1 MQKIT
6 LFFLLFFFASC
17 QMNKKAGT
25 NPLSTDAV
33 STDMSCEMFYF
44 IVQRKVYQVTYN
56 GKDSIRTLCGSAK
69 YDMFNLIDKRKL
81 TSTTINFDTIFLDR
95 SKKLTDSQIL
105 QLNKCVSRVKTLG
118 KVPKPGVD
126 IKDGWYVY
134 LSVGKLAIYEFK
146 FNLER
151 TQELKDIYELFVT
164 LRKYSP
170 IEFDTN
176 CNGYVMENG
185 YEYLGKEMKYNYYDS
200 NKIVIHG
207 KAVPGQTLAWGET
220 KMLTADKIQSVN
232 TTDYWGNVLYENSRP
247 TTVLS
252 NGRYILLNQDSTLTW
267 CSVEKDHL
275 GSNRVVREETSGIN
289 RLQINH
295 YYPFGNTFGE
305 YNHCDE
311 NTDLQRYKFNG
322 KELDL
327 VHGLRLYDYGA
338 RMYDQILG
346 CWTSVDPMAEKYY
359 HISPYVFCADNP
371 VNIIDPD
378 GKVLQIDGDWRTRM
392 TILKELQRLT
402 NDNLH
407 IDKQGYVTLYG
418 NKRWDNRHK
427 KLTLGTN
434 LVRDI
439 ISHKGKMTIHLSNDE
454 NQEYPNRNS
463 SIPGSDVYFNP
474 IRRTQVTVADKNG
487 NASSFN
493 NMPFLALGHE
503 MIHGFRDMNG
513 VSVDIKIKQIYAN
526 RNYLG
531 VMYKKCAPVEE
542 LVTTG
547 IIGNYKYTDNK
558 LRKEHGYAIRLFY

>member
-1 MQKIT
+1 MRH
-6 LFFLLFFFASC
+6 FLC
-17 QMNKKAGT
+17 HQ
-25 NPLSTDAV
+25 
-33 STDMSCEMFYF
+33 E
-44 IVQRKVYQVTYN
+44 TY
-56 GKDSIRTLCGSAK
+56 G
-69 YDMFNLIDKRKL
+69 
-81 TSTTINFDTIFLDR
+81 
-95 SKKLTDSQIL
+95 
-105 QLNKCVSRVKTLG
+105 
-118 KVPKPGVD
+118 
-126 IKDGWYVY
+126 
-134 LSVGKLAIYEFK
+134 
-146 FNLER
+146 
-151 TQELKDIYELFVT
+151 
-164 LRKYSP
+164 
-170 IEFDTN
+170 
-176 CNGYVMENG
+176 
-185 YEYLGKEMKYNYYDS
+185 
-200 NKIVIHG
+200 
-207 KAVPGQTLAWGET
+207 
-220 KMLTADKIQSVN
+220 
-232 TTDYWGNVLYENSRP
+232 RP

-311 NTDLQRYKFNG
+311 IPGLQRYKFNG

-378 GKVLQIDGDWRTRM
+378 GKVLQIDGNWKARM

-439 ISHKGKMTIHLSNDE
+439 ILHKGKMTIHLSNDK

-487 NASSFN
+487 NASPFN

-503 MIHGFRDMNG
+503 MIHGLRDMNG
-513 VSVDIKIKQIYAN
+513 ESIDRNIEQIYAN

-531 VMYKKCAPVEE
+531 VMYKQCDPVEE
-542 LVTTG
+542 LITTG